1 MSRVP
6 PRGLATGPPAAQ
18 GLSRHAGP
26 AYDQSV
32 VRVLAVSDVVDEA
45 LWADVSPVRGAE
57 LIVGCGDLP
66 FEYLG
71 RLMNA
76 LDVPLVFVPG
86 NHDPDVS
93 GYQES
98 RGGLWLRA
106 GLPARPPWPD
116 GAVNADGRIVDVAG
130 LRIAGLGGCRRYSD
144 GPNQYTGGQQRR
156 RAARLAARARMHRL
170 RNGPLLAATA
180 AAPGRA
186 PRELARRPRHPLAD
200 VLLTHSPPR
209 GVGDGPDRP
218 HQGFASLATLAA
230 QLSPAL
236 LLHGHTDPGP
246 RGRAGRL
253 LGSTLVLNV
262 TGHHLLDIEPGDAP
276 GRQAAGSPG
285 RLDRPG
291 PGRPGA
297 RRAG

>member
-1 MSRVP
+1 M
-6 PRGLATGPPAAQ
+6 
-18 GLSRHAGP
+18 
-26 AYDQSV
+26 

-45 LWADVSPVRGAE
+45 LWADVSPLRSAE

-93 GYQES
+93 GYRES

-144 GPNQYTGGQQRR
+144 GPNQYTDGQQRR
-156 RAARLAARARMHRL
+156 RAARLAARARLHRL
-170 RNGPLLAATA
+170 RHGPLPLPA
-180 AAPGRA
+180 AAAAAARTGRAAAGEPGRRPGTPWPMSCSRT
-186 PRELARRPRHPLAD
+186 PRRAAWA
-200 VLLTHSPPR
+200 T
-209 GVGDGPDRP
+209 GP
-218 HQGFASLATLAA
+218 T
-230 QLSPAL
+230 
-236 LLHGHTDPGP
+236 GP
-246 RGRAGRL
+246 IR
-253 LGSTLVLNV
+253 
-262 TGHHLLDIEPGDAP
+262 
-276 GRQAAGSPG
+276 GSP
-285 RLDRPG
+285 RWARWPPSSARPCCCTATPIPAPSAG
-291 PGRPGA
+291 PGSFSGPLSCST
-297 RRAG
+297 

>member
-1 MSRVP
+1 M
-6 PRGLATGPPAAQ
+6 
-18 GLSRHAGP
+18 
-26 AYDQSV
+26 

-45 LWADVSPVRGAE
+45 LWTDVSPVRSAE

-93 GYQES
+93 GYRAS
-98 RGGLWLRA
+98 LGGLWLRA

-144 GPNQYTGGQQRR
+144 GPNQYTDGQQRR
-156 RAARLAARARMHRL
+156 RAAQLAARARLHRM
-170 RNGPLLAATA
+170 RNGPLLASTA
-180 AAPGRA
+180 SRPGRA
-186 PRELARRPRHPLAD
+186 APRARGRRPRHTLAD
-200 VLLTHSPPR
+200 VLLTHAPPR

-218 HQGFASLATLAA
+218 HQGFASLGTLAA
-230 QLSPAL
+230 QLSPAA

-246 RGRAGRL
+246 RGRPGQL
-253 LGSTLVLNV
+253 LGTTLVLNV
-262 TGHHLLDIEPGDAP
+262 TGHLLLDIEPGGGP
-276 GRQAAGSPG
+276 GRPAGVSPGRPAAGSPSP
-285 RLDRPG
+285 LDRMG
-291 PGRPGA
+291 PGRPGV
-297 RRAG
+297 RHAG

>member
-1 MSRVP
+1 M
-6 PRGLATGPPAAQ
+6 
-18 GLSRHAGP
+18 
-26 AYDQSV
+26 
-32 VRVLAVSDVVDEA
+32 LAVSDVVDEA
-45 LWADVSPVRGAE
+45 LWADVSPVRSAE

-93 GYQES
+93 GYRAS

-116 GAVNADGRIVDVAG
+116 GAVNADERIVDIAG

-144 GPNQYTGGQQRR
+144 GPNQYTDGQQRR
-156 RAARLAARARMHRL
+156 RAARLAARARLHRL
-170 RNGPLLAATA
+170 RNGPLPATA
-180 AAPGRA
+180 ARAGRA
-186 PRELARRPRHPLAD
+186 AAGEHGHQTRHPLAD
-200 VLLTHSPPR
+200 VLLTHAPPR

-218 HQGFASLATLAA
+218 HQGFASLGTLAA

-262 TGHHLLDIEPGDAP
+262 TGHHLLDIEPGDTPRRPAH
-276 GRQAAGSPG
+276 GSPG
-285 RLDRPG
+285 RLDRLG
-291 PGRPGA
+291 PGRPGV
-297 RRAG
+297 RHAG

>member
-1 MSRVP
+1 MSR
-6 PRGLATGPPAAQ
+6 R
-18 GLSRHAGP
+18 RGP

-86 NHDPDVS
+86 NHDPAVS
-93 GYQES
+93 GYRTS

-130 LRIAGLGGCRRYSD
+130 LRIAAWVAPAL
-144 GPNQYTGGQQRR
+144 QRR
-156 RAARLAARARMHRL
+156 PQPVHPRTAETAGRPAG
-170 RNGPLLAATA
+170 GPGP
-180 AAPGRA
+180 AAP
-186 PRELARRPRHPLAD
+186 
-200 VLLTHSPPR
+200 
-209 GVGDGPDRP
+209 
-218 HQGFASLATLAA
+218 
-230 QLSPAL
+230 
-236 LLHGHTDPGP
+236 
-246 RGRAGRL
+246 AG
-253 LGSTLVLNV
+253 
-262 TGHHLLDIEPGDAP
+262 
-276 GRQAAGSPG
+276 
-285 RLDRPG
+285 
-291 PGRPGA
+291 
-297 RRAG
+297 

>member
-1 MSRVP
+1 M
-6 PRGLATGPPAAQ
+6 
-18 GLSRHAGP
+18 
-26 AYDQSV
+26 

-45 LWADVSPVRGAE
+45 LWADVSPVRSAE

-93 GYQES
+93 GYRAS

-116 GAVNADGRIVDVAG
+116 GAVNADGLIVDIAG

-144 GPNQYTGGQQRR
+144 GPNQYTDGQQRR
-156 RAARLAARARMHRL
+156 RAARLAARARLHRL
-170 RNGPLLAATA
+170 RNGPLPA
-180 AAPGRA
+180 AAARPGRA
-186 PRELARRPRHPLAD
+186 AAGEPARRPRHPLAD

-218 HQGFASLATLAA
+218 HQGFASLGTLAA

-236 LLHGHTDPGP
+236 LAHGHTDPGP
-246 RGRAGRL
+246 GGRAGQF
-253 LGSTLVLNV
+253 LGSTLVFNV
-262 TGHHLLDIEPGDAP
+262 TGHHLLDIEPGGGP
-276 GRQAAGSPG
+276 GRLAGASASRPAAGSPG
-285 RLDRPG
+285 PVDRMG
-291 PGRPGA
+291 PGRPGV
-297 RRAG
+297 RHAG